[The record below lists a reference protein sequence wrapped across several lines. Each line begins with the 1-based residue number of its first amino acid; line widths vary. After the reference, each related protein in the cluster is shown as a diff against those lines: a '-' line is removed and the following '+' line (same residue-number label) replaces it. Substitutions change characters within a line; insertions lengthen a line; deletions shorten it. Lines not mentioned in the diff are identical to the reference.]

1 MDEKHLAKKL
11 VGDKHMREE
20 HVGVK
25 RLWVM
30 GDNRVGEKHVAKK
43 WVRKV
48 YGWKT
53 SGDKHMRE
61 QHVWVKKLWVIGDNC
76 VGERHMDETS
86 NILVNNIY
94 R

>member
-11 VGDKHMREE
+11 VGDKHMREQ
-20 HVGVK
+20 HVWVK

-30 GDNRVGEKHVAKK
+30 
-43 WVRKV
+43 
-48 YGWKT
+48 
-53 SGDKHMRE
+53 
-61 QHVWVKKLWVIGDNC
+61 GDNC